1 MSNPEIAN
9 IDTLVDAAAKTSV
22 SVISAALDE
31 NCNEEQL
38 REMLEA
44 SLRETITERVE
55 QKKLL
60 RKLQLAELD
69 ILIEVDKL
77 CRKHNLRY
85 YLVGG
90 SLIGAVRHGGFIPWD
105 DDIDISMPRP
115 DFDKLMKLAK
125 TELPEDLFMQTNGTD
140 KGCYFYYAKLR
151 RTGTYFGENKFEHTT
166 LHKGIFIDIFPLDY
180 VPDNT
185 LVQKFFFK
193 AFTCLIGMICSK
205 SKTGEPLYK
214 NSKMP
219 FIWFFRIVQ
228 ALTPKAFMLWMRVVL
243 GKLANAM
250 SKKNYLASLSGF
262 HGFPQEVAPAKW
274 WGDGVD
280 IEFEGHTFRAPS
292 EYHTLLTHMFGDY
305 MELPPVNKRVCHSVD
320 KDKIIFSGCTMEDYQ
335 PKIKRKHS
343 HNYSVSKYI
352 VEELYPS
359 TETDTQS

>member
-1 MSNPEIAN
+1 MAN
-9 IDTLVDAAAKTSV
+9 ISNANVDSLVAAATKTSV

-31 NCNEEQL
+31 SCNEQEL
-38 REMLEA
+38 KAMLEA
-44 SLRETITERVE
+44 ELTEVIANKVE

-60 RKLQLAELD
+60 RQLQLAELD

-85 YLVGG
+85 YVVGG
-90 SLIGAVRHGGFIPWD
+90 TLIGAVRHKGFIPWD
-105 DDIDISMPRP
+105 DDIDISMPRE
-115 DFDKLMKLAK
+115 DFDKLMKIAK
-125 TELPEDLFMQTNGTD
+125 DELPDDLFMQTKGTD

-180 VPDNT
+180 VPDSPT
-185 LVQKFFFK
+185 LQKFFFK
-193 AFTCLIGMICSK
+193 SFTCLIGMICSK

-219 FIWFFRIVQ
+219 FIWFFRILQ
-228 ALTPKAFMLWMRVVL
+228 AILPKSFMLWLRVVL
-243 GKLANAM
+243 GKLANKM
-250 SKKNYLASLSGF
+250 SQKNYLASLSGF
-262 HGFPQEVAPAKW
+262 HGFPQEVAPAQW

-305 MELPPVNKRVCHSVD
+305 MELPPINKRVCHSVN

-343 HNYSVSKYI
+343 HNYSVSKYVVKRI
-352 VEELYPS
+352 APVEG
-359 TETDTQS
+359 TENE